1 MRLRALFVVIFMLL
15 LVNFIVS
22 AQEESPTPAPSKTPE
37 AETTEIVAEA
47 TEDANATAFDSTELA
62 RAFTQEDLNV
72 LVGNVQR
79 PNGLVWFDDKLY
91 TACTGDWTLYEIDAV
106 TGATRSL
113 VIGIRNAHALYPEV
127 TDAGYNLWIPDFELN
142 QFMRVDQRLG
152 APRTIESDNLNGPW
166 GIAAITDELFL
177 ISNVRENNIIL
188 ADREGNSRPVMTGLR
203 SPAGLANDGDFVY
216 VANNGSARRA
226 IEWFSVQDLPAE
238 DNDDPVE
245 GVTQPLVQGL
255 QNVSSVVMGQD
266 GYLYFSYAL
275 GTRGVVGR
283 VAPEECRD
291 GGCTNDQVEIVIFSD
306 LQAPLAGLTISDDMR
321 IFMHTI
327 FEPQIYWVSL
337 YE

>member
-1 MRLRALFVVIFMLL
+1 MRLRALLVAVFVLL
-15 LVNFIVS
+15 LASFIVN
-22 AQEESPTPAPSKTPE
+22 AQQDSPTPAPSKTPE
-37 AETTEIVAEA
+37 PEVTETTEESTEEA
-47 TEDANATAFDSTELA
+47 NVSIPASTELG

-91 TACTGDWTLYEIDAV
+91 TACTGDWTLYEIDSV

-142 QFMRVDQRLG
+142 QFLRVDQRLG

-203 SPAGLANDGDFVY
+203 SPAGLARDGDFVY

-226 IEWFSVQDLPAE
+226 LEWFSVRELPAE
-238 DNDDPVE
+238 EDDDAVDDIA
-245 GVTQPLVQGL
+245 QPLVQGL

-266 GYLYFSYAL
+266 GYLYFTYAL

-283 VAPEECRD
+283 IAPEECRD

-327 FEPQIYWVSL
+327 FEPQIYWVNL